1 MYVASQSAVLFLV
14 SDLSKVLVR
23 FGIGLGVAF
32 IPSDHVS
39 VFLLLYIKSK

>member
-1 MYVASQSAVLFLV
+1 MSRHKVRSCLWFLI
-14 SDLSKVLVR
+14 LSKVLVR
-23 FGIGLGVAF
+23 FRIGLGVAF